1 MFTNNTCGVQ
11 QLEKRLNSPCQYKQM
26 TQKPLYAFMLLT
38 SAPNETVSA
47 CRMFIRS
54 PTFKI
59 DLSSFMHFQRVVS
72 VHPWKSAC
80 SDATKAMMTSLGNTH
95 THTNHRIKRIWRQN
109 QDTRKSIQ
117 MFFYIVFPLILL
129 ASTFLKLVMQQ
140 KYLQSTVLYKFF
152 SFLLNMFLT
161 LWIAPVGAVNSSG
174 SSV

>member
-1 MFTNNTCGVQ
+1 
-11 QLEKRLNSPCQYKQM
+11 
-26 TQKPLYAFMLLT
+26 MLLT

-95 THTNHRIKRIWRQN
+95 THTQTIESKEYEDKIK
-109 QDTRKSIQ
+109 TRAK
-117 MFFYIVFPLILL
+117 
-129 ASTFLKLVMQQ
+129 A
-140 KYLQSTVLYKFF
+140 
-152 SFLLNMFLT
+152 
-161 LWIAPVGAVNSSG
+161 
-174 SSV
+174 